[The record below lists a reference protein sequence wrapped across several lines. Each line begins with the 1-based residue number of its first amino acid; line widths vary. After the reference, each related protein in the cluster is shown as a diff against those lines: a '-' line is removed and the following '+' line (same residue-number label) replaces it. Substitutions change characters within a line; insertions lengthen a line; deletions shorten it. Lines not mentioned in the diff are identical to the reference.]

1 MDKSTQAASRLLA
14 FRFLSTS
21 QLLYRNLELMM
32 GRELGLSV
40 RQWRVMFF
48 LANDGVGSVQEIADF
63 CRYDKSQVSRALQE
77 LTDKAYVNR
86 VPGVHDRRKVL
97 ASLTPAGIEVY
108 RQGLRIS
115 LARDERMKRAL
126 SADELAAF
134 NATLD
139 KLAEQAQAIMDE
151 L

>member
-1 MDKSTQAASRLLA
+1 
-14 FRFLSTS
+14 
-21 QLLYRNLELMM
+21 
-32 GRELGLSV
+32 
-40 RQWRVMFF
+40 
-48 LANDGVGSVQEIADF
+48 VQEIADF